1 MYVKIP
7 KTHLHTHHY
16 QLSSISFAQHINIC
30 LQTAY
35 IIIQIE
41 FTANQNYTAIYKT
54 KFIYIYIYNPIYR
67 SVLFHRQLEWIIT
80 RSCSHARSLFPL
92 SRSCYRYRSFIVSV
106 RTSIGCITI
115 VRGTIGQLWWRIH
128 AWSTVKGKQY
138 RNMLIDKF
146 YYRFYTYR
154 VC

>member
-54 KFIYIYIYNPIYR
+54 KFIYIYIYKTR
-67 SVLFHRQLEWIIT
+67 SIGQYCSIASSNGSSLDRVLTHALSSLSSLSLSQLLSLSLFHSLSKDVHWLYYHSTMDDRAALVAH
-80 RSCSHARSLFPL
+80 SCLVD
-92 SRSCYRYRSFIVSV
+92 CE
-106 RTSIGCITI
+106 GQTI
-115 VRGTIGQLWWRIH
+115 
-128 AWSTVKGKQY
+128 S
-138 RNMLIDKF
+138 
-146 YYRFYTYR
+146 
-154 VC
+154 